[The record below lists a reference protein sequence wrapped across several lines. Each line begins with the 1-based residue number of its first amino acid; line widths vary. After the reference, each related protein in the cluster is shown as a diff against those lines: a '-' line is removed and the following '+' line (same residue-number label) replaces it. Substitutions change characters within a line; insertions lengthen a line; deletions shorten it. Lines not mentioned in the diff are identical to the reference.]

1 MHLFMDDKSKFDCI
15 YSSIN
20 ENGNRFCLLTFS
32 ECIHSCEFNNDCK
45 YCNAKFKK
53 CNECDLKL

>member
-1 MHLFMDDKSKFDCI
+1 MDDKSKFDCI

-20 ENGNRFCLLTFS
+20 EDGNRFCLLTFS
-32 ECIHSCEFNNDCK
+32 ECIHSCEFNNYCK

>member
-1 MHLFMDDKSKFDCI
+1 MDDKSKFYCI

-20 ENGNRFCLLTFS
+20 EDGNRFCLLTFS

-45 YCNAKFKK
+45 YCNSKFKK
-53 CNECDLKL
+53 CYECIVSDPEL

>member
-1 MHLFMDDKSKFDCI
+1 MDDKSKFYCI

-20 ENGNRFCLLTFS
+20 EDGNRFCLLTFS

-45 YCNAKFKK
+45 YCNSKFKK
-53 CNECDLKL
+53 CSE